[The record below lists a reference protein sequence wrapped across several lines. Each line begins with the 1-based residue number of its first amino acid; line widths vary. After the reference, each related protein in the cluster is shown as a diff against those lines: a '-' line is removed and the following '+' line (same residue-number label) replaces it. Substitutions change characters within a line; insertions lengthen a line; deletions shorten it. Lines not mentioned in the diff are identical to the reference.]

1 MLFDQ
6 MLENPF
12 VKRAIAAGE
21 ERMGKVVGRLL
32 ADERVTGGLQNLITS
47 ASRARERFD
56 RGVRQA
62 LHAANLP
69 SSEDVEALKRRLDDL
84 EAMIDGLAERIGR
97 PRDGGGPA

>member
-1 MLFDQ
+1 MLFDR

-32 ADERVTGGLQNLITS
+32 ADGRVAGGLQDLFTS
-47 ASRARERFD
+47 ASRARETFD

-69 SSEDVEALKRRLDDL
+69 SSEDVDALKRRLDDL
-84 EAMIDGLAERIGR
+84 EAMIDGLAQRVRRGR
-97 PRDGGGPA
+97 DRGGPA